1 MKDCPRFTRS
11 LQLPR
16 DLITERVEHTLN
28 CGERQFAAGHR
39 LVVEGSRLALPRPG
53 ATTGGTGWLAGSPR
67 RILDSTASFHG
78 EEHLVQKILLVDDEA
93 NIRDLNAMYLEKEGF
108 SVEHATNGVEAIS
121 RFEQVQPQLVVLD
134 VMMPGMDGF
143 EVCRE
148 LRRESDVPI
157 LMLTARS
164 EDVDKIVG
172 LELGAD
178 DYMTKPFNPRE
189 LVARVKRILHRV
201 EGGRK
206 PQTAIS
212 VSNLSVDKA
221 RREVRVDGDELT
233 LRTKEFDLLLAFVEN
248 PGIALTRDQLLGS
261 VWGYDFA
268 GETRTVDVHV
278 QHLRSKLNNANV
290 QIETLRG
297 VGYKLIEVPV

>member
-1 MKDCPRFTRS
+1 M
-11 LQLPR
+11 
-16 DLITERVEHTLN
+16 
-28 CGERQFAAGHR
+28 A
-39 LVVEGSRLALPRPG
+39 
-53 ATTGGTGWLAGSPR
+53 
-67 RILDSTASFHG
+67 
-78 EEHLVQKILLVDDEA
+78 QKILVVDDEH
-93 NIRDLNAMYLEKEGF
+93 NIRDLALLYLEKEGF
-108 SVEHATNGVEAIS
+108 SVDAASDGVEAIAK
-121 RFEQVQPQLVVLD
+121 FAQVQPAMVILD

-172 LELGAD
+172 LEIGAD

-189 LVARVKRILHRV
+189 LVARVKAILRRF

-206 PQTAIS
+206 PQNAYN
-212 VSNLSVDKA
+212 VANLSVDKA
-221 RREVRVDGDELT
+221 RREVRIDEEALQ
-233 LRTKEFDLLLAFVEN
+233 LRTKEFDLLVAFVEN

-261 VWGYDFA
+261 VWGYDYA

-278 QHLRSKLNNANV
+278 QHLRSKLAGARV

-297 VGYKLIEVPV
+297 VGYKLIEVLA

>member
-1 MKDCPRFTRS
+1 M
-11 LQLPR
+11 
-16 DLITERVEHTLN
+16 
-28 CGERQFAAGHR
+28 A
-39 LVVEGSRLALPRPG
+39 
-53 ATTGGTGWLAGSPR
+53 
-67 RILDSTASFHG
+67 
-78 EEHLVQKILLVDDEA
+78 QKILLVDDES
-93 NIRDLNAMYLEKEGF
+93 NIRDLNALYLEKEGF
-108 SVEHATNGVEAIS
+108 TVEHAVDGNDAVA
-121 RFEQVQPQLVVLD
+121 RFGQVQPALVVLD

-143 EVCRE
+143 QVLRE
-148 LRRESDVPI
+148 IRRDSDVPV
-157 LMLTARS
+157 LMLTARN

-206 PQTAIS
+206 PQNAIA
-212 VSNLSVDKA
+212 VANLSVDKA
-221 RREVRVDGDELT
+221 RREAKVDETALD
-233 LRTKEFDLLLAFVEN
+233 LRTKEFDLLVAFVEN

-278 QHLRSKLNNANV
+278 QHLRAKLNNAKV

-297 VGYKLIEVPV
+297 VGYKLIESPV

>member
-1 MKDCPRFTRS
+1 M
-11 LQLPR
+11 
-16 DLITERVEHTLN
+16 
-28 CGERQFAAGHR
+28 A
-39 LVVEGSRLALPRPG
+39 
-53 ATTGGTGWLAGSPR
+53 
-67 RILDSTASFHG
+67 
-78 EEHLVQKILLVDDEA
+78 QKILVVDDES
-93 NIRDLNAMYLEKEGF
+93 NIRDLASLYLEKEGF
-108 SVEHATNGVEAIS
+108 IVESAANGIEALEK
-121 RFEQVQPQLVVLD
+121 FAAVQPAMVILD

-148 LRRESDVPI
+148 IRRESAVPI
-157 LMLTARS
+157 MMVTARS

-172 LELGAD
+172 LEIGAD

-189 LVARVKRILHRV
+189 MVARVKAILRRF

-206 PQTAIS
+206 PQNAIT

-221 RREVRVDGDELT
+221 RREARVDDEMLV
-233 LRTKEFDLLLAFVEN
+233 LRTKEFDLLIAFVEN

-261 VWGYDFA
+261 VWGYDYA

-278 QHLRSKLNNANV
+278 QHLRSKLNNAKV

-297 VGYKLIEVPV
+297 VGYKLIESPA

>member
-1 MKDCPRFTRS
+1 M
-11 LQLPR
+11 
-16 DLITERVEHTLN
+16 
-28 CGERQFAAGHR
+28 A
-39 LVVEGSRLALPRPG
+39 
-53 ATTGGTGWLAGSPR
+53 
-67 RILDSTASFHG
+67 
-78 EEHLVQKILLVDDEA
+78 QKILVVDDEH
-93 NIRDLNAMYLEKEGF
+93 NIRDLALLYLEKEGF
-108 SVEHATNGVEAIS
+108 SVDAAADGIEAIA
-121 RFEQVQPQLVVLD
+121 RFQQVQPAMVILD

-164 EDVDKIVG
+164 DDVDKIVG
-172 LELGAD
+172 LEIGAD

-189 LVARVKRILHRV
+189 LVARVKAILRRY

-206 PQTAIS
+206 PQNVYS
-212 VSNLSVDKA
+212 VANLFVDKA
-221 RREVRVDGDELT
+221 RREVRIEDETLQ
-233 LRTKEFDLLLAFVEN
+233 LRTKEFDLLVAFVEN

-261 VWGYDFA
+261 VWGYDYA

-278 QHLRSKLNNANV
+278 QHLRSKLMGAKV

-297 VGYKLIEVPV
+297 VGYKLVENLS